1 MHYYGRFANGEC
13 FHSNYGQAQCF
24 YNLLHKLDLH
34 LLLKYLAY
42 SSETAP
48 VRKPIKVVQKF
59 IIHAIVSHVP
69 LAICV
74 SWCQVYSANTVTVA
88 LSQVHRA
95 IHMTCC
101 QAHSAIHRTLSKI
114 HSAVILTP
122 ANFTGCF
129 PHVVNSY
136 P

>member
-1 MHYYGRFANGEC
+1 MGDLQMVNVFIATTVKL
-13 FHSNYGQAQCF
+13 F
-24 YNLLHKLDLH
+24 YNLFHKQDLH

-42 SSETAP
+42 SSEIAP
-48 VRKPIKVVQKF
+48 VKRPIKVVQKF
-59 IIHAIVSHVP
+59 IIHAILSHVP
-69 LAICV
+69 LASRM
-74 SWCQVYSANTVTVA
+74 SWCQVHSANTVTVT

-122 ANFTGCF
+122 QQNLQVIF
-129 PHVVNSY
+129 PM
-136 P
+136 